1 MIIGL
6 MGGVGSGKSTVL
18 NYLRDQYNAE
28 IIQSDMVAKEVMKP
42 GFEAFNEIKQAFP
55 DVISDNAINNN
66 RLAGI
71 VFNDK
76 EKLKQLN
83 SITHPATVKE
93 IISRINS
100 SSKNIIVVES
110 AILPGSGLEEI
121 CDELWF
127 VFCEK
132 ETRIKRLMD
141 SRGYTRENALNIIN
155 NQPTDEEYNTISDE
169 FIDNSY
175 SENKTREHIDYILS
189 LREC

>member
-132 ETRIKRLMD
+132 ETRIKRLMN
-141 SRGYTRENALNIIN
+141 SRGYTREKALNIIN
-155 NQPTDEEYNTISDE
+155 NQPSDEEYNTISDE

-175 SENKTREHIDYILS
+175 SENKTRERIDYMLS

>member
-93 IISRINS
+93 IFSRINS

-141 SRGYTRENALNIIN
+141 SRGYTREKALNIIN
-155 NQPTDEEYNTISDE
+155 NQPTDEEYNIISDE

>member
-141 SRGYTRENALNIIN
+141 SRGYTREKALNIIN

-175 SENKTREHIDYILS
+175 SENKTWEHIDYILS

>member
-141 SRGYTRENALNIIN
+141 SRGYTMEKALNII
-155 NQPTDEEYNTISDE
+155 T
-169 FIDNSY
+169 
-175 SENKTREHIDYILS
+175 ENPFP
-189 LREC
+189 

>member
-55 DVISDNAINNN
+55 DVISENAINNN

-141 SRGYTRENALNIIN
+141 SRGYTREKALNIIN

-175 SENKTREHIDYILS
+175 SENKTWEHIDYILS